1 MFSVVFWPVVIL
13 HNRFFKAKLD
23 RTRHAGSHFLTEY
36 WPRPMVSCSD
46 SNCSYFSL
54 IENHLIIWVLG
65 WFFTLEVGLPV
76 VDRMTVAA
84 ELECSLQFIFVSLA
98 CVANDV
104 FDVLLDFLVKA
115 CLRGSG
121 GPQVGKITSF
131 NPLWWGNP
139 PVHIIYHFN
148 LITFTWGGGGG
159 GGALMK
165 AYMDRQV
172 TSLNRVTSPTWGP
185 TPLRK
190 QALRVRAA
198 GIMNTSPF
206 PFVCRRLYILF
217 YEPKM

>member
-1 MFSVVFWPVVIL
+1 MFSVVFWPIVIL
-13 HNRFFKAKLD
+13 HNRFFKSKLD

-65 WFFTLEVGLPV
+65 WFFTHEVGLPV
-76 VDRMTVAA
+76 VDQMTVAA

-121 GPQVGKITSF
+121 GPQVGEITSF

-148 LITFTWGGGGG
+148 LITFTWWGGGVVVLLWKLIWTGR
-159 GGALMK
+159 LPHLTELPHLPEVPHL
-165 AYMDRQV
+165 YV
-172 TSLNRVTSPTWGP
+172 NRP
-185 TPLRK
+185 
-190 QALRVRAA
+190 
-198 GIMNTSPF
+198 
-206 PFVCRRLYILF
+206 
-217 YEPKM
+217 

>member
-121 GPQVGKITSF
+121 GPQVGEITSF
-131 NPLWWGNP
+131 NPLWWGNS

-148 LITFTWGGGGG
+148 LITFTWGGGWVVVLLWKLIWTGR
-159 GGALMK
+159 LPHLTELPHLPEVPHL
-165 AYMDRQV
+165 YV
-172 TSLNRVTSPTWGP
+172 NRP
-185 TPLRK
+185 
-190 QALRVRAA
+190 
-198 GIMNTSPF
+198 
-206 PFVCRRLYILF
+206 
-217 YEPKM
+217 